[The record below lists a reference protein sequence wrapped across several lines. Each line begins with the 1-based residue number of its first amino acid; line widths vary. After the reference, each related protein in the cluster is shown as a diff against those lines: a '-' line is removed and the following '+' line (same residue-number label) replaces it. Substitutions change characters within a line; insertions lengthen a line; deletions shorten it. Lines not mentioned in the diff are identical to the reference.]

1 MEIIV
6 MIIMFLV
13 ISSGGV
19 LGAVFLQKKYEETLP
34 LMQCILIMILFWGGM
49 ANLLKESVWI
59 VCSLTIMGYG
69 ICIFWIIKNKS
80 IDRIKKNIFTNCFW
94 VFLIVYLLIWVC
106 NIGMV
111 PHYYDEY
118 TCWGTRVKDMCRLD
132 MMYTSE
138 HARSWGQPYPPATA
152 LIQYFYEKIQYMIV
166 GENKF
171 VEWYLFVAYQVFMVS
186 FLMPLLGRVQ
196 LKRKKYDFIFIAVFV
211 LTLPMIFYTYAYD
224 TIMVDPLLGVMLGYC
239 FFLLVN
245 KKGTL
250 FELVAFTFCQITLAL
265 TKDVV
270 VFFNF
275 MMWLYWIIDDIAKRS
290 HEQKKSFRKNIIC
303 DLMGISFFL
312 FIRFI
317 WNQHLTGVQL
327 LAEGSGGLV
336 SDYSKRISVGTFIAA
351 VTGMVR
357 DQSQIGFINYCRA
370 FFSSEYLNISN
381 FNLGVSYFACLVLF
395 LIISVYLCQYY
406 KSNSERKRR
415 KYLLIGEYI
424 TLIGYLGAVLLSY
437 MFVMEEFAART
448 LNCFDR
454 YLSMAF
460 LMVAYTLVAEW
471 IELKWNENANWPLHL
486 LLSLC
491 LIIPGRPLIQFL
503 DRQNVYDSWS
513 ETDYINDINKIE
525 QVIGYD
531 VNENHKGLDESE
543 ITLGCLDLGTDY
555 LGYQKIFRYGLNTNW
570 NVIGVS
576 ENVLT
581 TEKDRDKLEQYDYIL
596 IYYNTNRLRQKI
608 GAEVESAGNEVFDL
622 YRVQNKKVIRIL

>member
-34 LMQCILIMILFWGGM
+34 LMQCILIMILFWGGL

-424 TLIGYLGAVLLSY
+424 TLIGYLGVVLLSY
-437 MFVMEEFAART
+437 MLVMEEFAART

>member
-1 MEIIV
+1 
-6 MIIMFLV
+6 
-13 ISSGGV
+13 
-19 LGAVFLQKKYEETLP
+19 
-34 LMQCILIMILFWGGM
+34 
-49 ANLLKESVWI
+49 
-59 VCSLTIMGYG
+59 
-69 ICIFWIIKNKS
+69 
-80 IDRIKKNIFTNCFW
+80 
-94 VFLIVYLLIWVC
+94 
-106 NIGMV
+106 
-111 PHYYDEY
+111 
-118 TCWGTRVKDMCRLD
+118 
-132 MMYTSE
+132 
-138 HARSWGQPYPPATA
+138 
-152 LIQYFYEKIQYMIV
+152 
-166 GENKF
+166 
-171 VEWYLFVAYQVFMVS
+171 
-186 FLMPLLGRVQ
+186 
-196 LKRKKYDFIFIAVFV
+196 
-211 LTLPMIFYTYAYD
+211 
-224 TIMVDPLLGVMLGYC
+224 
-239 FFLLVN
+239 
-245 KKGTL
+245 
-250 FELVAFTFCQITLAL
+250 
-265 TKDVV
+265 
-270 VFFNF
+270 
-275 MMWLYWIIDDIAKRS
+275 
-290 HEQKKSFRKNIIC
+290 
-303 DLMGISFFL
+303 
-312 FIRFI
+312 
-317 WNQHLTGVQL
+317 
-327 LAEGSGGLV
+327 
-336 SDYSKRISVGTFIAA
+336 
-351 VTGMVR
+351 
-357 DQSQIGFINYCRA
+357 
-370 FFSSEYLNISN
+370 
-381 FNLGVSYFACLVLF
+381 
-395 LIISVYLCQYY
+395 
-406 KSNSERKRR
+406 
-415 KYLLIGEYI
+415 
-424 TLIGYLGAVLLSY
+424 